1 MLAKFFRLLIEKK
14 NLFLIIGVFF
24 SFILEA
30 FLRNKIKKP
39 KFRYFKIN
47 QVFRI
52 NILR

>member
-30 FLRNKIKKP
+30 FLRNKIKNLSFVISKLTR
-39 KFRYFKIN
+39 FLGLIF
-47 QVFRI
+47 
-52 NILR
+52 